1 MGKSMWVEF
10 SADIPNHYSAV
21 PYQGTLNVLFSFNR
35 TFETAVSKV
44 GGTSAIK
51 INANLFCISLGLN
64 KFFSLKKENLFSF
77 SSLNQNFALP
87 L

>member
-1 MGKSMWVEF
+1 YAGVPEKSFF
-10 SADIPNHYSAV
+10 SLHFPHLFV
-21 PYQGTLNVLFSFNR
+21 PLN
-35 TFETAVSKV
+35 KV
-44 GGTSAIK
+44 GCTSAIK